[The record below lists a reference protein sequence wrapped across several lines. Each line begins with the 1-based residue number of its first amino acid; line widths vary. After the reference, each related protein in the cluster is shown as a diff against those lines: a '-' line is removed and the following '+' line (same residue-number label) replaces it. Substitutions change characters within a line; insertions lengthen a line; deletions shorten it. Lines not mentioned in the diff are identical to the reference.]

1 MKLGH
6 LLTRALFAALCM
18 TAVSCALAQERY
30 PSRPIRLIVPWPP
43 GGISDVISRGWAS
56 VAGEALGQQIVPDN
70 RPGAA
75 GTVGIGIAAKA
86 PADGYTL
93 VMTDVPSHAISA
105 SIYAKLPY
113 DPQKDVQPVYL
124 ASRSPL
130 VLVVNSKLGVKT
142 IPQLIE
148 YAKTRPGQLSFA
160 SSGTGSITHL
170 AFERFQRDAGIKAL
184 HVPYK
189 GGGPAT
195 AAVVSGEASMY
206 FSCISAAIPHVKA
219 GRLTLLGITSAKRSP
234 LYPDTPTV
242 AESISGFEMSCD
254 TGLFAP
260 TGTPRAIVER
270 IYEISVKGEENPR
283 MKDVLAANDAT
294 PGHLTPAQFRQYVAK
309 EMKDWAEIVR
319 AANLKL
325 D

>member
-1 MKLGH
+1 
-6 LLTRALFAALCM
+6 
-18 TAVSCALAQERY
+18 
-30 PSRPIRLIVPWPP
+30 
-43 GGISDVISRGWAS
+43 
-56 VAGEALGQQIVPDN
+56 
-70 RPGAA
+70 
-75 GTVGIGIAAKA
+75 
-86 PADGYTL
+86 
-93 VMTDVPSHAISA
+93 
-105 SIYAKLPY
+105 
-113 DPQKDVQPVYL
+113 
-124 ASRSPL
+124 
-130 VLVVNSKLGVKT
+130 
-142 IPQLIE
+142 
-148 YAKTRPGQLSFA
+148 
-160 SSGTGSITHL
+160 
-170 AFERFQRDAGIKAL
+170 
-184 HVPYK
+184 
-189 GGGPAT
+189 
-195 AAVVSGEASMY
+195 MY